1 MAIAAAGW
9 WCNNHL
15 EKYERQWEGLSHI
28 LWNIKNVL
36 NHQESSQIS
45 FDVPPQTFVDIDQSA
60 SDAQL
65 GFSVFRQCLASC
77 DRRLCNAYPLVNEL
91 T

>member
-1 MAIAAAGW
+1 MKVNGKDYPIYYGNQNMFETTNQ
-9 WCNNHL
+9 CCD
-15 EKYERQWEGLSHI
+15 
-28 LWNIKNVL
+28 
-36 NHQESSQIS
+36 QESSQIS

-65 GFSVFRQCLASC
+65 GFSVFRQCLASY
-77 DRRLCNAYPLVNEL
+77 DRRLCNAYPLVDKL